1 MIRPLDSDIV
11 SKLRSGVAVATYAQC
26 VEELVLNS
34 LDAGSTCVA
43 VRVDLMYNKIQVV
56 DNGNGIDP
64 NEMHLVGERYS
75 TSKCHEIT
83 DLDNLR
89 YYGYR
94 GEALASIR
102 DIAAILEIQSKTK
115 QTGNMYYKIFR
126 NGNLLESGKSKQR
139 RPSVGTTVTALDM
152 FYNLPVR
159 RKGMNAS
166 LEMEKIRHRIE
177 CIALIHPNA
186 SLSLRDDTSGTK
198 LLQTHKSSTVI
209 GAFTH
214 LFGSSKARH
223 LKKVESRNGQ
233 FQLQGYISK
242 EGHSNRNLQ
251 FIYINERLLLK
262 TKLHKFVN
270 YLLSK
275 SMIVRKRSRLDERQK
290 GTPDYTVATSSP
302 SRQVDR
308 YGIFVLNVTCSLR
321 EYDITLDPAKTLVEF
336 KNWDGILACI
346 QQGVQGF
353 LERENLLMG
362 LEKPKSE
369 NESGKLNLDGLSAD
383 GEIVLVPPGSAED
396 REKSDKQ
403 GGEEANAKGL
413 DLDATSGGAGAKKC
427 GSSICA
433 FNTTNNL
440 VSKTVKRKLPLTVSL
455 NEKVEG
461 SPKEINEAESLHS
474 CGSSQGRNVHSMEKT
489 SPLQITPEKS
499 GTSSQHG
506 LENPTFCGLSP
517 ESGSEGK
524 TSEDSEE
531 LPTIKR
537 PRKKTQKHSSDTE
550 CCLSLIKGDSFNQ
563 FLTPSSMSNNHG
575 EGKMKDD
582 IGTESQGQNDVDSS
596 SGLSLSSEEI
606 TPGQGTPRVTHSKLK
621 CLTPVVK
628 PAECSGPDST
638 CSREPISEGKSECDE
653 CKRDPCVCISGQ
665 PFCDK
670 EKKHG
675 DIKNLTIGCEQPSG
689 LTPLKKLRQKISA
702 RDNNS
707 TKSSIFYRSCVPG
720 TEPFSQEK
728 DVTAS
733 ASNQNANSFNSSDH
747 FQKRKSIDNSE
758 ESCAENTNHDLPKK
772 IMTLT
777 DLRTLN
783 KMKNS
788 NQYSRPDKLVELKPL
803 KKIREK
809 LSSFKRT
816 EGVQKTKAE
825 DMYSTPQELIRKD
838 SSIPPPCTPKLGCAS
853 NLHHWSSSH
862 DCSASKRENETCH
875 PVRHSTPLTIATEK
889 DSFGIPSISIIP
901 QECDENKKND
911 MQEHYDG
918 CQSDIRNCNDSY
930 LYHSSID
937 VRGKQGVSLVNS
949 LNLMTADATVDRSCL
964 KNVSLVKEPFVDT
977 FQNYAFPSKENYK
990 PENDLTSVPPC
1001 TKSYPACDLASYC
1014 QSFYR
1019 DRFAPLCLESSVQ
1032 QAVKIMSSD
1041 DLLHSLRNR
1050 NDILQYG
1057 NDHGGIKKHS
1067 QQIDSQHVTLS
1078 SGDLPFESYCKDESL
1093 YPLSTSQMDTM
1104 KNCNLHNTTR
1114 GMDNNENNSTLLSIA
1129 TKWPSTDTCSF
1140 ATAEPSSSDKTDN
1153 LTHSNLSTKLK
1164 SRYRSSGE
1172 NTYTIPT
1179 ALAAFE
1185 GLSEICESQEFSLT
1199 GQAVTDYL
1207 GKGMDVD
1214 LATTESSTQPFKL
1227 SDISSGSVGDSGF
1240 ISTSFSHDYKA
1251 ESLSRSLDDFLPPP
1265 TIARFQLFAIP
1276 RSDRKHCDQD
1286 MHKVDEDKTNI
1297 TCEITRLCEGKG
1309 RRHSAENLH
1318 MFSLPPKIA
1327 RLTEL
1332 NYQRGNADKKSKMN
1346 YQSSVGLIDVM
1357 DNSDPEN
1364 WSHQDCE
1371 SLTTQV
1377 EPTDSWIT
1385 GDGCPGDKKSRQ
1397 QSGQV
1402 SVNHGG
1408 QMTIGQCDERK
1419 RGEIYAGQEGVVDRD
1434 QCAKDDASAGRS
1446 ESDSKVGK
1454 AETQKASSVP
1464 QTNTVHCGFGLLS
1477 QQWICRIDPKSG
1489 RTMYVNSVNGN
1500 TTFDKPMTDLPQE
1513 QNGDKTAFTLV
1524 KHHKLLTDNADA
1536 FLPAVQR
1543 REKTTT
1549 APSLSPVSQASLS
1562 ALWIQHQDLQEEES
1576 TVKWRDADC
1585 KRNCD
1590 SLSGEV
1596 QSLLDKWEN
1605 PVLKSSDQSIPNLNV
1620 FGTQSAGIY
1629 PFKFTKDMFN
1639 RIEVVQQIDNKFIA
1653 CMVSLNQ
1660 ECSVPNLLVVIDQH
1674 AAHERVRLED
1684 LVKEN
1689 YVDSDQQR
1697 ILTSCIDPPEVLTLL
1712 PDQVRLMQA
1721 YRTQLEN
1728 IENYVDSDQQRIL
1741 TSCIDPPEVLTLL
1754 PDQVRLMQAYRT
1766 QLENIGIHFQCIE
1779 STKDKVQFSKVPACF
1794 VSKEVSELKRKR
1806 TSVLVDLLESLVTE
1820 QLQLLQ
1826 STSGGSRR
1834 LPRVI
1839 HQVLCSQACHG
1850 AIKFGDPLTLEECNQ
1865 VVQQLSK
1872 CDLPFQ
1878 CAHGRPSIMPLLDMD
1893 LLDRKLACQIK
1904 SRKPCLHRLWQRMLQ
1919 ENISSEEI
1927 ESENNGI
1934 KHS

>member
-159 RKGMNAS
+159 RKGMNVS
-166 LEMEKIRHRIE
+166 LEMEKIRNRIE

-270 YLLSK
+270 HLLSK
-275 SMIVRKRSRLDERQK
+275 SMIVRKRTRIDERQK

-308 YGIFVLNVTCSLR
+308 YGIFVLNITCSLT

-383 GEIVLVPPGSAED
+383 GEIVLVPPDSAED
-396 REKSDKQ
+396 REKSEKQ

-531 LPTIKR
+531 LPTIRK
-537 PRKKTQKHSSDTE
+537 PRKKPQKHSSDTE
-550 CCLSLIKGDSFNQ
+550 CCLSQMQEDSLNQ
-563 FLTPSSMSNNHG
+563 FLTPYSMSNNHG

-582 IGTESQGQNDVDSS
+582 IGTESQGQNDIDSS
-596 SGLSLSSEEI
+596 SGLSVSSEEI

-628 PAECSGPDST
+628 PAECSGPNST
-638 CSREPISEGKSECDE
+638 CSREPISERKSECDK
-653 CKRDPCVCISGQ
+653 CRRDPCVCISGQ

-670 EKKHG
+670 DKKHG

-702 RDNNS
+702 RDKNS

-747 FQKRKSIDNSE
+747 FQKRKSIDNTE
-758 ESCAENTNHDLPKK
+758 ESCAKNTNHDLPKK

-838 SSIPPPCTPKLGCAS
+838 GSIPPPCTPKLGCAS

-862 DCSASKRENETCH
+862 DYSARKKENETCH
-875 PVRHSTPLTIATEK
+875 TVRHSTPLTTATEK
-889 DSFGIPSISIIP
+889 DSFGIPSISVIP
-901 QECDENKKND
+901 RECDENKRID

-918 CQSDIRNCNDSY
+918 CQSDIRNRNDSY
-930 LYHSSID
+930 LHHSSIID
-937 VRGKQGVSLVNS
+937 ESGKQGGVSLVNS
-949 LNLMTADATVDRSCL
+949 LNLMTADATVNRSSL
-964 KNVSLVKEPFVDT
+964 KNVSLFKEPSVDT
-977 FQNYAFPSKENYK
+977 FQNYAFPSKKNYT
-990 PENDLTSVPPC
+990 PENDLTPVPPC
-1001 TKSYPACDLASYC
+1001 TNSYPACDLASYC

-1019 DRFAPLCLESSVQ
+1019 DRFGPLCLESSVQ

-1041 DLLHSLRNR
+1041 DLLHSLGNQ
-1050 NDILQYG
+1050 NDILPYG
-1057 NDHGGIKKHS
+1057 NDHGGIKK
-1067 QQIDSQHVTLS
+1067 QNDPPHVTLP
-1078 SGDLPFESYCKDESL
+1078 SGDLPFKSYCKDESL
-1093 YPLSTSQMDTM
+1093 YPLSTSKTDTL
-1104 KNCNLHNTTR
+1104 KNCNLCYTPKKK
-1114 GMDNNENNSTLLSIA
+1114 DNNDDNSTLLSIA
-1129 TKWPSTDTCSF
+1129 TKQPSTGICGEPNSF
-1140 ATAEPSSSDKTDN
+1140 ENIDN
-1153 LTHSNLSTKLK
+1153 LTHNDLSTKLK
-1164 SRYRSSGE
+1164 SRHRSPGE
-1172 NTYTIPT
+1172 NTNTIPT
-1179 ALAAFE
+1179 ALADFE
-1185 GLSEICESQEFSLT
+1185 GLSEICESQGFSLT

-1207 GKGMDVD
+1207 EKGMDVD
-1214 LATTESSTQPFKL
+1214 LAMAVSSTQPFNL

-1251 ESLSRSLDDFLPPP
+1251 ASLSRSLDDFLPPP
-1265 TIARFQLFAIP
+1265 TIARFQQFAIP
-1276 RSDRKHCDQD
+1276 RTDRKHCDQD
-1286 MHKVDEDKTNI
+1286 MNKEDEDKLNI
-1297 TCEITRLCEGKG
+1297 TCEIKRLCEGKG
-1309 RRHSAENLH
+1309 RRHSPENLH

-1332 NYQRGNADKKSKMN
+1332 DHPRGNADKNMKMN
-1346 YQSSVGLIDVM
+1346 YQSSVDLIDVM
-1357 DNSDPEN
+1357 DTSDPEN

-1385 GDGCPGDKKSRQ
+1385 GDGCPGDKKSSQ
-1397 QSGQV
+1397 QSGQAT
-1402 SVNHGG
+1402 VNQDG

-1419 RGEIYAGQEGVVDRD
+1419 RGDIYVDQEGLVDRD
-1434 QCAKDDASAGRS
+1434 QCDKDDASTGRS

-1454 AETQKASSVP
+1454 AETLKASSVP
-1464 QTNTVHCGFGLLS
+1464 ETNTVHCGFGLLS
-1477 QQWICRIDPKSG
+1477 QQWICRIDPKTG
-1489 RTMYVNSVNGN
+1489 RTIYVNRVNGN
-1500 TTFDKPMTDLPQE
+1500 TTFDKPVTDLPQE

-1549 APSLSPVSQASLS
+1549 APSLSPVSQESLS
-1562 ALWIQHQDLQEEES
+1562 ALWLQHQDLQEEES

-1684 LVKEN
+1684 LVK
-1689 YVDSDQQR
+1689 
-1697 ILTSCIDPPEVLTLL
+1697 
-1712 PDQVRLMQA
+1712 
-1721 YRTQLEN
+1721 
-1728 IENYVDSDQQRIL
+1728 ENYVDSDQQRIL